1 MKKESIDFMFLL
13 QTVENFKEEIAE
25 GETLGF
31 KQILMLLLVLKYKNM
46 TVTELAV
53 KMNVKQP
60 SISALSD
67 KLIKKE
73 LIHRKYNALDRRS
86 VSINL
91 TEKGVEKATWLKK
104 KTENI
109 MKEIEEFIT
118 LEERILF
125 NQILSKMNGF

>member
-1 MKKESIDFMFLL
+1 
-13 QTVENFKEEIAE
+13 
-25 GETLGF
+25 
-31 KQILMLLLVLKYKNM
+31 M
-46 TVTELAV
+46 TVTEIAL
-53 KMNVKQP
+53 KMNVRQP

-73 LIHRKYNALDRRS
+73 LIQRKYNSLDRRS

-91 TEKGVEKATWLKK
+91 SELGLEKAIWLKK

-109 MKEIEEFIT
+109 MKEREDIIT

-125 NQILSKMNGF
+125 NQILSKINIL